1 MAPHQLIWPLH
12 QTLEILAE
20 SGEVPADVS
29 IEALGL
35 LGKVNKPEFALM
47 TEIIVRLLTIMK
59 PANAMLQSK
68 TCNTG
73 IALEL
78 MQSVITSYKELR
90 NDESFAEF
98 AKKGS
103 KKSHLFR
110 GPRELLFKVNCERQC
125 CHDNTGSEGHKN
137 DWRITVAQ

>member
-1 MAPHQLIWPLH
+1 MIWPVH

-68 TCNTG
+68 TCNMG

-78 MQSVITSYKELR
+78 VQSVITSYKELR
-90 NDESFAEF
+90 NVESFAEF
-98 AKKGS
+98 AKKAGLDQQEVPPVQRPKRATVKS
-103 KKSHLFR
+103 K
-110 GPRELLFKVNCERQC
+110 LFKDSVVMTEW
-125 CHDNTGSEGHKN
+125 HKN
-137 DWRITVAQ
+137 D